1 MPEWLKSLFE
11 RIDDPQRMLQSEY
24 LTLQSEL
31 VKVRQQYVQAMAT
44 EVQLETKLA
53 RNSLTPEETAR
64 LETELIKQR
73 TTKQALKLRLETV
86 EAQVQ
91 KTYTKKQVQIAR
103 QKAKDAS
110 AGPDPTKVTLII
122 IAIMTAW
129 ALVGVF
135 LNLKSHY

>member
-31 VKVRQQYVQAMAT
+31 VKVRQQYVQAMAA

-110 AGPDPTKVTLII
+110 TGPDPTKATLII

>member
-31 VKVRQQYVQAMAT
+31 VKVRQQYVQAMAA

>member
-31 VKVRQQYVQAMAT
+31 VKVRQQYVQVMAA

-110 AGPDPTKVTLII
+110 TGPDPTKATLII